1 MCLLGIMRYF
11 LQMTTTIAVEDVKRE
26 VKILQALNGHKN
38 LVQFH
43 GAFEDDTNVYI
54 IME

>member
-1 MCLLGIMRYF
+1 
-11 LQMTTTIAVEDVKRE
+11 MTSAIAVEDVKRE

-38 LVQFH
+38 LVQFY
-43 GAFEDDTNVYI
+43 GAFEDEENVYI